1 MEGKWQTKSISF
13 RSKSIQL
20 KASRHFVTS
29 SQLGKKKRPNWV
41 KLVEWEKKN
50 SGNTQEAPEKKKL
63 GKNSVNSREVWW
75 NAIFFSQ

>member
-29 SQLGKKKRPNWV
+29 SQLGKKKTTQLSKTRWM
-41 KLVEWEKKN
+41 EKKN